1 MTAFNMDMLTPILIA
16 LIGAGGLW
24 KLLELRVRQAHE
36 ARLADKEERGEFN
49 ETLRAQ
55 VDKLAEKLDIV
66 TAENQNLLREMAEL
80 KSQLASAQTT
90 IQHLEHAL
98 MSRGS

>member
-1 MTAFNMDMLTPILIA
+1 MPALNMEMLTPVLIA

-24 KLLELRVRQAHE
+24 KFLELKAKQAHE
-36 ARLADKEERGEFN
+36 RMMQDKDERGEFN
-49 ETLRAQ
+49 DTLRAQ

-80 KSQLASAQTT
+80 KSQLAAAQTT
-90 IQHLEHAL
+90 IQHLQLAL
-98 MSRGS
+98 QTR

>member
-1 MTAFNMDMLTPILIA
+1 MPALNMEMLTPILIA

-24 KLLELRVRQAHE
+24 KFLELKAKQAHE
-36 ARLADKEERGEFN
+36 RMMQDKDERGEFN
-49 ETLRAQ
+49 DTLRAQ

-80 KSQLASAQTT
+80 KSQLAAAQTT
-90 IQHLEHAL
+90 IQHLQLAL
-98 MSRGS
+98 QNR

>member
-1 MTAFNMDMLTPILIA
+1 MPAINMEMLTPILIA

-24 KLLELRVRQAHE
+24 KFLELKAKQAHE
-36 ARLADKEERGEFN
+36 RMMQDKDERGEFN
-49 ETLRAQ
+49 DTLRAQ

-80 KSQLASAQTT
+80 KSQLAAAQTT
-90 IQHLEHAL
+90 IQHLQLAL
-98 MSRGS
+98 QTR